1 MRHNSE
7 IYLKLFQ
14 LRGKWGGTLVCFL
27 LHLLSQ
33 ITRERKTKVRNQV
46 KLMIQP
52 SFKGVV
58 QGVGG
63 GKDLERY

>member
-14 LRGKWGGTLVCFL
+14 LRGKGGGTLVCVL

-33 ITRERKTKVRNQV
+33 ITSERKSKVRNQV
-46 KLMIQP
+46 K
-52 SFKGVV
+52 
-58 QGVGG
+58 
-63 GKDLERY
+63 